1 MREQIQ
7 LLPNFNTA
15 LKTTAQLSCSAAFLA
30 LLLSLSGCASV
41 SVSNINDKGTPPK
54 KLPSK
59 IFVQEF
65 TAPYDV
71 FHVDRSDEKLL
82 TFVKNERHAMALD
95 LVQQLS
101 KYIAPAQILPE
112 GAPLPQGNI
121 WLVHGT
127 YTRVN
132 RGSRL
137 LRAGIGFGA
146 GGTKMET
153 HVLVSLLSSKQPDTF
168 LSLLTTG
175 GSGLAPGAWAAFTPA
190 LVFYWPYAVANAGG
204 ASLSGISLDRQRTA
218 REITATLSEYCFQQG
233 LIPERRTHRPKK
245 LGLLPSLQRPDFI
258 IPKTGP

>member
-1 MREQIQ
+1 M
-7 LLPNFNTA
+7 
-15 LKTTAQLSCSAAFLA
+15 KTIAQLSCSAAFLA

-41 SVSNINDKGTPPK
+41 SVSNIKDKGTPPK

-59 IFVQEF
+59 IYVQEF
-65 TAPYDV
+65 TAPYDA
-71 FHVDRSDEKLL
+71 FRVDRSDQKLL
-82 TFVKNERHAMALD
+82 AFVKNERHAMALD

-112 GAPLPQGNI
+112 GTPLPKGNV
-121 WLVHGT
+121 WLVRGT

-132 RGSRL
+132 QGSRL
-137 LRAGIGFGA
+137 LRTGIGFGA

-153 HVLVSLLSSKQPDTF
+153 RVQFSALYSKKPDTF
-168 LSLLTTG
+168 LSLMTTG

-190 LVFYWPYAVANAGG
+190 LAFYWPYAVVNAGG
-204 ASLSGISLDRQRTA
+204 ASLSGLSIDRKRTA
-218 REITATLSEYCFQQG
+218 REITAALSEYCFLQG

-245 LGLLPSLQRPDFI
+245 LGLLPALQRPDFI